1 MTFWVHAENLLLDSS
16 SVSSA
21 ELYGSDVHFTIPP
34 ESVIAAPR
42 KSILFCAADLQEVIF
57 EEDESQVE
65 ELYADGSGRG
75 KCDEGPGDTVV
86 SIEEMTL
93 GTRNWETIAERAMVT
108 KDLTEENVL
117 SQSIN
122 IDYPYEMTEL

>member
-21 ELYGSDVHFTIPP
+21 ELYGSDVHFTVPP

-65 ELYADGSGRG
+65 ELYADGYFFQFQISRE
-75 KCDEGPGDTVV
+75 KKKKN
-86 SIEEMTL
+86 L
-93 GTRNWETIAERAMVT
+93 NF
-108 KDLTEENVL
+108 
-117 SQSIN
+117 
-122 IDYPYEMTEL
+122 